1 MGVEGVDVQTLLGL
15 GGVTKP
21 FASRTCQEGQA
32 IEGDSPVGESE
43 MVSVI
48 DHLSTTWKV
57 SHVGI
62 WADHRP
68 RLNTLGDRQ

>member
-1 MGVEGVDVQTLLGL
+1 MKESIIGVLHDP
-15 GGVTKP
+15 GGVTKSIV
-21 FASRTCQEGQA
+21 SRTRQERRA
-32 IEGDSPVGESE
+32 IEGDSPVDESD

-57 SHVGI
+57 SHVGS

-68 RLNTLGDRQ
+68 RLNTLGDR

>member
-1 MGVEGVDVQTLLGL
+1 MDVRQGVRGVRKSV
-15 GGVTKP
+15 V
-21 FASRTCQEGQA
+21 SRTALERQA
-32 IEGDSPVGESE
+32 REGDSPVGENDRPPL
-43 MVSVI
+43 I

-68 RLNTLGDRQ
+68 RLNTLGDR